1 MCEWQVC
8 PDGHDCPRL
17 TLRSLFRRGVR
28 RAAHGNGHRQRQGL
42 VARVHAR
49 TPVPACVGRVQAR
62 GAGRVWCAC
71 VRRCTAHESALSTWP
86 HVDSFGRA
94 LAAGINSRAL
104 LVTCHDAEKFPSF
117 IRPEGRGGRVDG
129 CFDRV
134 LCDVPCTGERC
145 HRQAVVGWVG
155 STRTKRSASRPY
167 FDRALLRRRWLSL

>member
-1 MCEWQVC
+1 M
-8 PDGHDCPRL
+8 
-17 TLRSLFRRGVR
+17 
-28 RAAHGNGHRQRQGL
+28 
-42 VARVHAR
+42 
-49 TPVPACVGRVQAR
+49 
-62 GAGRVWCAC
+62 WCAC

-134 LCDVPCTGERC
+134 LCDVPCTGERR
-145 HRQAVVGWVG
+145 HDRFGRVGGVRKYDEIG
-155 STRTKRSASRPY
+155 
-167 FDRALLRRRWLSL
+167 